1 VASLNEILGI
11 ILVIFGIW
19 FFLKNKDVVFSEF
32 KINFFEIDK
41 IIGWI
46 SLFLIII
53 GIILIFILW

>member
-1 VASLNEILGI
+1 VVSLNEIIGI

-19 FFLKNKDVVFSEF
+19 LFLKNKDVVFNEF

-46 SLFLIII
+46 SLFLIIL
-53 GIILIFILW
+53 GIILILW